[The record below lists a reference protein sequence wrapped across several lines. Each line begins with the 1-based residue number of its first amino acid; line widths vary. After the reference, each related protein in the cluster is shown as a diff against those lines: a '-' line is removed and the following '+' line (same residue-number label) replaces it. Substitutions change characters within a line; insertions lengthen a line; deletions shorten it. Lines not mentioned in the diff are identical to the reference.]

1 MIKNILNWRTNM
13 DTKLQQV
20 ETKTSFEDLDISV
33 LDFKE
38 VDIAYTAHEPGRC

>member
-1 MIKNILNWRTNM
+1 ME
-13 DTKLQQV
+13 TKLQQV
-20 ETKTSFEDLDISV
+20 KQQSIEDLDIAV

>member
-1 MIKNILNWRTNM
+1 ME
-13 DTKLQQV
+13 TKLQQV
-20 ETKTSFEDLDISV
+20 KQQSIEALDISV